1 MPNSNE
7 KGALPSLSSSSASPC
22 PTFSRIRKVCIC
34 AGEDHDIVFFKAGD
48 LDFFHKPVPRR
59 EDFLAEGCLV
69 RTQMSKDPLLCV
81 RLDSCRISVKVHNH
95 KPPRVWSEVSAYVF
109 TCRSRILQMVVDIAH
124 DRHVDGTLQRRPLAK
139 LVTMKGVSSVSCDDF
154 NILQLLVLNA
164 SPHPRSEI
172 RRKLRG
178 RGGGLQAPGASDAE
192 TAARAKKT
200 EHPTSH
206 AITFPSGTRLLS
218 GASMSP
224 VPAPM
229 SATMDASLKAVWSRS
244 ICTMPSKFFAMS
256 RNSTSSNFPFS
267 PANLARMASAVVSSS
282 EMKSALSPFGYAC
295 LSKLTSASSSSSSAA
310 AAATAVPSP
319 TPPSCST

>member
-172 RRKLRG
+172 RRKLACHHFPLRDQVAEWCEHESSPSANVSNNG
-178 RGGGLQAPGASDAE
+178 RVAQGRVVSEHLHDAVQILCNV
-192 TAARAKKT
+192 T
-200 EHPTSH
+200 ELHVLEFSFLSSKLGKDGFCCRFFVRNEVRIEPFRVCLSIKAHKCLLLLLLCCCCCYCCTQSH
-206 AITFPSGTRLLS
+206 ATELFHLSLRRRRRGSLSCALPLL
-218 GASMSP
+218 
-224 VPAPM
+224 
-229 SATMDASLKAVWSRS
+229 L
-244 ICTMPSKFFAMS
+244 
-256 RNSTSSNFPFS
+256 
-267 PANLARMASAVVSSS
+267 L
-282 EMKSALSPFGYAC
+282 
-295 LSKLTSASSSSSSAA
+295 
-310 AAATAVPSP
+310 
-319 TPPSCST
+319 